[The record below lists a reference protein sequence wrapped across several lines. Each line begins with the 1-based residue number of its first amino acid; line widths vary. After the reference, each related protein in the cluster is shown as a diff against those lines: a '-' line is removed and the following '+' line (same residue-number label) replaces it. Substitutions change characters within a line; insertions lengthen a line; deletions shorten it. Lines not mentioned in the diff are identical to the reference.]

1 MAKQH
6 EATRERSA
14 ENSASGIEGLQRKL
28 MLNKGC
34 DGQEEVTAQHK
45 TWACRCC
52 LREVQTRLKLNAV
65 QGEIFNAN
73 NNFPEE
79 VMEVQ

>member
-1 MAKQH
+1 
-6 EATRERSA
+6 
-14 ENSASGIEGLQRKL
+14 
-28 MLNKGC
+28 MLSKGC

-45 TWACRCC
+45 ARACRCC
-52 LREVQTRLKLNAV
+52 LGEAQRRLKLNAV